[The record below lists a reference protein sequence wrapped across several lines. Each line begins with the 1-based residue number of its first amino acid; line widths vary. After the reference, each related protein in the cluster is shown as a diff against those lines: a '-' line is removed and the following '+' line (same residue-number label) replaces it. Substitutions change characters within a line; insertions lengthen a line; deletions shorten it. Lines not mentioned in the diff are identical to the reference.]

1 MLLAWLQ
8 FLACAIAIAIAG
20 YKLACFGDIIA
31 EKTRLGR
38 TWVGVILLATVTSLP
53 ELITGISSVALA
65 NAPDIAVG
73 NVLGACVFNL
83 ALLALLDF
91 FYREMPI
98 YQKASSGHILS
109 AGFSIILIGLV
120 LFSLLTRDAATLRL
134 GHIGIYTPL
143 ILMLY
148 AVAIRALFVQEHRQA
163 VEIAI
168 EEAYHEQSL
177 QTALVSYAVASLVIV
192 AAALWM
198 PFAALAVA
206 KEMGW
211 GQSFVGTLLV
221 ALATTMPE
229 AASTLGA
236 LRIGAID
243 LAIGNLLGSNLFN
256 VAIVAFDDIAYL
268 KGPLLTHVSETH
280 AISGVSAIVMTGAAV
295 VGLYYRPAAR
305 VFRAGGW
312 VSLALFLTYV
322 LNSWV
327 LYLRGH

>member
-20 YKLACFGDIIA
+20 YQLACFGDIIA

-53 ELITGISSVALA
+53 ELITGISSVTLA
-65 NAPDIAVG
+65 NTPDIAVG
-73 NVLGACVFNL
+73 NIFGACVFNL

-134 GHIGIYTPL
+134 GHIGVYTPL
-143 ILMLY
+143 ILMVY
-148 AVAIRALFVQEHRQA
+148 AVALRALYVQEHRQA

-168 EEAYHEQSL
+168 EEAYHEHSL
-177 QTALVSYAVASLVIV
+177 QTALISYAVASLVVI
-192 AAALWM
+192 AAAVWM

-206 KEMGW
+206 EEMGW

-221 ALATTMPE
+221 ALATTLPE

-256 VAIVAFDDIAYL
+256 VTIIAVDDLAYL

-312 VSLALFLTYV
+312 ISLALLLTYV

>member
-1 MLLAWLQ
+1 MVSAWLQ
-8 FLACAIAIAIAG
+8 FLACAIAIAVAG
-20 YKLACFGDIIA
+20 YRLACFGDIIA

-91 FYREMPI
+91 LYREMPI

-168 EEAYHEQSL
+168 EEAYHEHSL
-177 QTALVSYAVASLVIV
+177 QAAFVSYAVASGIVV

-206 KEMGW
+206 EAMGW

-221 ALATTMPE
+221 ALATTLPE
-229 AASTLGA
+229 AASTIGA

-256 VAIVAFDDIAYL
+256 IVIVAFDDIAYL

>member
-1 MLLAWLQ
+1 MFLAWLQ
-8 FLACAIAIAIAG
+8 FFACAVAIAVAG
-20 YKLACFGDIIA
+20 YKLACVGDIIA
-31 EKTRLGR
+31 EKIKLGR

-53 ELITGISSVALA
+53 ELVSGISSVTLA
-65 NAPDIAVG
+65 DAPDIAVG
-73 NVLGACVFNL
+73 SILGACVFNL
-83 ALLALLDF
+83 ALLAFLDF

-148 AVAIRALFVQEHRQA
+148 AVAIRALYVQEHRQA

-168 EEAYHEQSL
+168 EEAYHEHSL
-177 QTALVSYAVASLVIV
+177 RRAIINYVVASAVV
-192 AAALWM
+192 VVAALWM

-206 KEMGW
+206 ETMGW
-211 GQSFVGTLLV
+211 GQTFVGTLLV
-221 ALATTMPE
+221 AFATTLPE
-229 AASTLGA
+229 AASTFGA

-256 VAIVAFDDIAYL
+256 VAIIAFDDIAYL
-268 KGPLLTHVSETH
+268 KGPLLTHVSDTH

-305 VFRAGGW
+305 VLKAGGW

>member
-1 MLLAWLQ
+1 MVGAWLQ
-8 FLACAIAIAIAG
+8 FLGCAVAIAVAG
-20 YKLACFGDIIA
+20 YKLACAGDMIA

-53 ELITGISSVALA
+53 ELMTGLSSVTLA
-65 NAPDIAVG
+65 DTPDIAIG
-73 NVLGACVFNL
+73 SVLGACVFNL
-83 ALLALLDF
+83 ALLAFLDF

-120 LFSLLTRDAATLRL
+120 LFSLLTRDATMLRL

-143 ILMLY
+143 ILLIY
-148 AVAIRALFVQEHRQA
+148 AVAIRALYVQEHRQS

-168 EEAYHEQSL
+168 EEAYHEHSL
-177 QTALVSYAVASLVIV
+177 RTAVINYSAASAVVV

-198 PFAALAVA
+198 PFAAVAVA
-206 KEMGW
+206 DSMGW
-211 GQSFVGTLLV
+211 GQTFVGTLLV
-221 ALATTMPE
+221 AFATTLPE
-229 AASTLGA
+229 AASTYGA

-256 VAIVAFDDIAYL
+256 VAIVAFDDIAYR
-268 KGPLLTHVSETH
+268 KGPLLTHVSDTH

-305 VFRAGGW
+305 VFKVGGW
-312 VSLALFLTYV
+312 VSLALLLTYV
-322 LNSWV
+322 MNSWV